1 MQQQVLVGGQVGY
14 DDLEQEVSVAGHDVA
29 GDDLVDVGDGLL
41 ELLGTAARLAGD
53 LDLDERGQAE
63 PDPAPIE
70 NRAIAADRAPVLE
83 ALEPAEA
90 GRGGEADTVGQRGIG
105 QAAVG
110 LEVAQDRAVCVV
122 HWQIIAQTPVNA
134 RQLVTKCPR
143 SGRILLAMD
152 DYATAAHRAVEL
164 VADYV
169 ADSRAGTGPATAQPD
184 PDELGAR
191 LELERWMRDGGM
203 DTDAFAD
210 WLPRYFDATVR
221 LHHPGSMAHQVA
233 NPSTG
238 AALADLVH
246 GATNNPMAKYE
257 MGAAGATIERAVVRW
272 MLGKVG
278 FDRCAG
284 GGVLTHGGSI
294 ANLTALLAAR
304 AHAAP
309 DAWRAGVSADLALL
323 APRSVHYSITRAA
336 AILGLGEQAV
346 IELEVDEL
354 ERIRPD
360 RLPDALRRCAAAGR
374 RPLALVATAPAT
386 STGLHD
392 DLRAIG
398 AFCAD
403 RGIWLH
409 VDAAHG
415 GSALLSERHRDLLA
429 GIDRADSVIWDAHK
443 LLRTSALCA
452 AVLVRRA
459 SDLPAAF
466 QQHADYIFDGHDS
479 VGFDLV
485 DRALETTKATLG
497 LKLFLSL
504 AWAGERGLGEYV
516 ASRYE
521 LTHRFHDAL
530 SREPGITC
538 PYRPES
544 NILCF
549 RVHGCDQLELR
560 ERILADGRLHISS
573 TTIAGERYLR
583 AGDHRPRHERGHHRP
598 AAARAPDR
606 PMCCPCARAGP

>member
-1 MQQQVLVGGQVGY
+1 
-14 DDLEQEVSVAGHDVA
+14 
-29 GDDLVDVGDGLL
+29 
-41 ELLGTAARLAGD
+41 
-53 LDLDERGQAE
+53 
-63 PDPAPIE
+63 
-70 NRAIAADRAPVLE
+70 
-83 ALEPAEA
+83 
-90 GRGGEADTVGQRGIG
+90 
-105 QAAVG
+105 
-110 LEVAQDRAVCVV
+110 
-122 HWQIIAQTPVNA
+122 
-134 RQLVTKCPR
+134 
-143 SGRILLAMD
+143 MD
-152 DYATAAHRAVEL
+152 DYARAAHRTVEL

-169 ADSRAGTGPATAQPD
+169 AASRAGRGPATARPD
-184 PDELGAR
+184 PDALATE
-191 LELERWMRDGGM
+191 LELERWMRVGGM
-203 DTDAFAD
+203 DADAFAD

-221 LHHPGSMAHQVA
+221 LHHPGSIAHQVA
-233 NPSTG
+233 TPSTG

-257 MGAAGATIERAVVRW
+257 MGAAGATIEREVVRW
-272 MLGKVG
+272 MLDKVG
-278 FDRCAG
+278 FDRVSG

-309 DAWRAGVSADLALL
+309 DAWRTGVPADLALL

-336 AILGLGEQAV
+336 AVLGLGERAV

-360 RLPDALRRCAAAGR
+360 RLPDALRRCTAAGR

-392 DLRAIG
+392 DLPSIG

-415 GSALLSERHRDLLA
+415 GSALLSERHRGLLD
-429 GIDRADSVIWDAHK
+429 GIERADSVIWDAHK

-452 AVLVRRA
+452 AVLLRRA
-459 SDLPAAF
+459 GDLPAAF

-479 VGFDLV
+479 TGFDLV

-504 AWAGERGLGEYV
+504 AWSGERGLGEYV

-521 LTHRFHDAL
+521 LTRRFHAAL
-530 SREPGITC
+530 SREPAITC

-549 RVHGCDQLELR
+549 RVDGRDQLDLR
-560 ERILADGRLHISS
+560 DEIMADGRLHLSS
-573 TTIAGERYLR
+573 TTLGGERHLR
-583 AGDHRPRHERGHHRP
+583 LVVT
-598 AAARAPDR
+598 APDTSEDTIQELLAALR
-606 PMCCPCARAGP
+606 TRRRAAKAADPYASPATS

>member
-1 MQQQVLVGGQVGY
+1 
-14 DDLEQEVSVAGHDVA
+14 
-29 GDDLVDVGDGLL
+29 
-41 ELLGTAARLAGD
+41 
-53 LDLDERGQAE
+53 
-63 PDPAPIE
+63 
-70 NRAIAADRAPVLE
+70 
-83 ALEPAEA
+83 
-90 GRGGEADTVGQRGIG
+90 
-105 QAAVG
+105 
-110 LEVAQDRAVCVV
+110 
-122 HWQIIAQTPVNA
+122 
-134 RQLVTKCPR
+134 
-143 SGRILLAMD
+143 MD
-152 DYATAAHRAVEL
+152 DYSAAAHKTVEL

-169 ADSRAGTGPATAQPD
+169 AGARAGIRPATAQPD
-184 PDELGAR
+184 PDELAAE
-191 LELERWMRDGGM
+191 LELERWIREGGM
-203 DTDAFAD
+203 GADAFAD
-210 WLPRYFDATVR
+210 WLPRYFEATVR

-233 NPSTG
+233 APSTG
-238 AALADLVH
+238 AALADLIH

-257 MGAAGATIERAVVRW
+257 MGAAGATIEREVVRW
-272 MLGKVG
+272 MLRTVG
-278 FDRCAG
+278 FDPGAG
-284 GGVLTHGGSI
+284 GGVLTHGGST

-304 AHAAP
+304 AQVAP
-309 DAWRAGVSADLALL
+309 DAWRAGVPADLALL

-398 AFCAD
+398 AFCAEQ
-403 RGIWLH
+403 GIWLH

-415 GSALLSERHRDLLA
+415 GSALLSERDRGRLD
-429 GIDRADSVIWDAHK
+429 GIERADSVIWDAHK

-452 AVLVRRA
+452 AVLVKRG

-466 QQHADYIFDGHDS
+466 QQHADYIFDGHAAI
-479 VGFDLV
+479 GFDLA
-485 DRALETTKATLG
+485 DRALETTKTTLG

-521 LTHRFHDAL
+521 LTRRFHAAL

-538 PYRPES
+538 PYVPES

-549 RVHGCDQLELR
+549 RVDGCDQLELR
-560 ERILADGRLHISS
+560 EEILADGRLHISS
-573 TTIAGERYLR
+573 TTIAGERHLRLVITAPDTNEETIDQLLDVLR
-583 AGDHRPRHERGHHRP
+583 ARHQVGQVP
-598 AAARAPDR
+598 GLAV
-606 PMCCPCARAGP
+606 